1 MLNVDGCSV
10 WSSSHSGLPHH
21 SGSPSAM
28 EALRQHRQWLVNF
41 QRDIGRISSTARY
54 NHIAEQWRRVTDDD
68 LEPED
73 RYPLLN
79 V

>member
-1 MLNVDGCSV
+1 
-10 WSSSHSGLPHH
+10 
-21 SGSPSAM
+21 M